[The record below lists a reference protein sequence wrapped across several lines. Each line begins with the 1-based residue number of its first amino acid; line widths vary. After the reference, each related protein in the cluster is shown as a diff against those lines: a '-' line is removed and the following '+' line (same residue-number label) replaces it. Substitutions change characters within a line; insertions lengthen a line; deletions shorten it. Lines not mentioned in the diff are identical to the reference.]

1 MKNCTS
7 CDATLFTA
15 VAYCPFCGHPSGVA
29 APAETAAAAPSV
41 ASAPAA
47 SMPALAPEPVPVPEP
62 APEAVVAPAPR
73 PTANRPKAAPKSAAP
88 KSAAPAPAAPAPAA
102 VAPATASAAVA
113 TASPRQRSWGKF
125 VFLGVVVLAVIG
137 YLGRTPAPDDKACSA
152 AFDAGTKM
160 LSAGDLAGA
169 RTQSLQ
175 ANALCRDAARVKAE
189 TLATALADADKAG
202 NACGRALNAI
212 DSEFDDQ
219 RLNTARDHLNQL
231 DGSCSA
237 LPAAAK
243 LRQKLTGAQANAAAA
258 LQTVRQAIA
267 ERNKAAAHQALER
280 LASVNSEAADLPA
293 LTVLVDRLPDEVDVA
308 EPSAPALST
317 TSPTTPQP
325 VAAPKPAEPP
335 AVKPD
340 PALSAKTEM
349 AQSFVRDA
357 ETALAQRK
365 FDAARTYL
373 DSARR
378 MDPGNPKID
387 GLAQQIRER
396 ERQLLQQETTIR

>member
-15 VAYCPFCGHPSGVA
+15 VAYCPFCAHPSGEA
-29 APAETAAAAPSV
+29 APAETAAATPSV
-41 ASAPAA
+41 VSAPAA
-47 SMPALAPEPVPVPEP
+47 SMPALAPVPQPVPEP
-62 APEAVVAPAPR
+62 VPAAVVAPSPR

-88 KSAAPAPAAPAPAA
+88 APATPAPAA
-102 VAPATASAAVA
+102 VAPATTSAAVA
-113 TASPRQRSWGKF
+113 TAPPRQRSWGKF
-125 VFLGVVVLAVIG
+125 VFLGVAVLAVIV

-152 AFDAGTKM
+152 AFEAGTRM
-160 LSAGDLAGA
+160 LAAGDLAGA

-212 DSEFDDQ
+212 DSELDDQ

-231 DGSCSA
+231 DSSCSA

-267 ERNKAAAHQALER
+267 ERNKAAARQALER

-325 VAAPKPAEPP
+325 AAAPKPAEPP

-340 PALSAKTEM
+340 PALNAKTEM

-378 MDPGNPKID
+378 MDPGNPRID